1 MIDLCK
7 AHALNASTAR
17 VGSKCW
23 CHFPVFGSSFIMLYR
38 HTCAEFSASSCP
50 MVTRKEN
57 TKSYRHIVGQFSKGQ
72 HTSKATTA
80 LLFFSFGITQIQ
92 SVPTHAYHQQPVFVM
107 EDCAHGPDNPALKII
122 ENMLLEHGFALF

>member
-1 MIDLCK
+1 ML
-7 AHALNASTAR
+7 
-17 VGSKCW
+17 V
-23 CHFPVFGSSFIMLYR
+23 HFPVFGSSFIMLHR
-38 HTCAEFSASSCP
+38 HTCAEFTASSCP

-80 LLFFSFGITQIQ
+80 LLIFSFGITQIQ

-107 EDCAHGPDNPALKII
+107 EDCAHGPDNPALICPALGM
-122 ENMLLEHGFALF
+122 MLLVDVPCWERFSHDCEVFKALG